1 MIGWLK
7 EKVLW
12 LVGGVIALYIAY
24 ILGRREKEHDTN
36 KDLLKVAKKSK
47 RVNDIPFNEL
57 VKRMQDYNDK

>member
-1 MIGWLK
+1 MMWLK

-12 LVGGVIALYIAY
+12 VIGGIVALFTVYIM
-24 ILGRREKEHDTN
+24 GRKGKENETN